1 MKATFKQMRKWKL
14 REVTGLWSLFG
25 KWSNKNSM
33 PGSCDSLAC
42 AITYAPALLSP
53 HFRELSVS
61 WSRPT
66 GARPWQCTTGWGH
79 LASRGTGHQHGSS
92 SEQAGLPWG
101 PSGVVEGR
109 VSA

>member
-53 HFRELSVS
+53 PVQ
-61 WSRPT
+61 
-66 GARPWQCTTGWGH
+66 GAQRVM
-79 LASRGTGHQHGSS
+79 
-92 SEQAGLPWG
+92 EQAHRGQAMA
-101 PSGVVEGR
+101 VHDR
-109 VSA
+109 VGSPCKQGHRPPAR